1 MGLPTWYQFVPRLP
15 EGTSHR
21 VLEQLRTLGVNPSEE
36 PAPIGLVFF
45 KQDGPALLSAVEETA
60 RKTARLLVVAI
71 GEAPPAAAAVWRLMQ
86 AGAADVYWWNNSR
99 NSGENVRARILRWQ
113 AIESTL
119 QSPLIRN
126 HLAGSS
132 PRWASTLRRLVEIA
146 QFSAAPCL
154 IQGESGTGKEVA
166 ARLIHT
172 LDSRENKKE
181 LVVVD
186 CSTIVPELSGSEFFG
201 HERGAYTG
209 AFQKRDGAFALADG
223 GTLFLDEAGELPPSM
238 QSQLLRVI
246 QEGTYKPVGGNEWR
260 RTSFRLVSATNRDLS
275 RDVNVGRFRGD
286 LYYRMAGSSITLP
299 ALRERKA
306 DVLPLAAHFARDFHS
321 TGSAVEFDD
330 AVKAYLLARDY
341 AGNVRELRQIVTR
354 MCERHCGGGT
364 ITLGDVADED
374 RAVVE
379 HAPVWHDG
387 PFEQCIRRAVLEGVP
402 LKEIG
407 RRATDCAMQVAMDDS
422 GGNLPRAAR
431 RLGVTDRALQ
441 IRRAAQRENGGQAR
455 KSKSAGA

>member
-1 MGLPTWYQFVPRLP
+1 MGQPIWYQFVPRLP
-15 EGTSHR
+15 AGTSHR
-21 VLEQLRTLGVNPSEE
+21 AIEQLSTLGLNLREE
-36 PAPIGLVFF
+36 PAPIGLIFF
-45 KQDGPALLSAVEETA
+45 DQDGPGLLSVVDAASRE
-60 RKTARLLVVAI
+60 TARLLVVGI
-71 GEAPPAAAAVWRLMQ
+71 GETPPSAASVWRLMQ
-86 AGAADVYWWNNSR
+86 AGAADVSWWNSSR
-99 NSGENVRARILRWQ
+99 EPGEDVRARILRWQ
-113 AIESTL
+113 AIEDVL
-119 QSPLIRN
+119 QSSLIRN
-126 HLAGSS
+126 HLSGSS
-132 PRWASTLRRLVEIA
+132 PRWVSALRRLIEIA

-172 LDSRENKKE
+172 LDGRTGKKE

-209 AFQKRDGAFALADG
+209 AFQRRDGAFALADG
-223 GTLFLDEAGELPPSM
+223 GTLLLDEAGELPPSM

-260 RTSFRLVSATNRDLS
+260 RTSFRLVSATNRDLG
-275 RDVNVGRFRGD
+275 RDVNLGRFRGD

-306 DVLPLAAHFARDFHS
+306 DVLPLAVHFAQDLHPA
-321 TGSAVEFDD
+321 GSAVEFDD
-330 AVKAYLLARDY
+330 AVKAYLLSRDY
-341 AGNVRELRQIVTR
+341 PGNVRELRQIVTR
-354 MCERHCGGGT
+354 MCERHCGGGP

-374 RAVVE
+374 RPQLE
-379 HAPVWHDG
+379 QAPVWHDG
-387 PFEQCIRRAVLEGVP
+387 AFEQSIRRAVLEGVP

-407 RRATDCAMQVAMDDS
+407 RRATESAIQVAIDNS

-441 IRRAAQRENGGQAR
+441 IRRAAQREDGNHPGKAR
-455 KSKSAGA
+455 SAGA